1 MNPPAGP
8 ELTRAK
14 GRRAKT
20 TAEHAGVDG
29 EHPAAP
35 NNKMNPHGA
44 TSPVEGLTLGPGLV
58 LPVEAV
64 TETFAILAKRGAGKT
79 YTAAVLVEEMMGAG
93 LPVVI
98 VDPVGVWWGLRSS
111 ADGTAEGLPVVIF
124 GGDHADLPLAETA
137 GGLLADL
144 VVDERVPAVLDLST
158 LSKSAGRRFMT
169 DFAER
174 LYHRNRDPLHLV
186 LDEADAFAPQRTDPG
201 GQRLLGAIED
211 LVRRGRARGIGV
223 TLITQRPAVLNKD
236 VLTQAEVLIA
246 LRMTGP
252 RDVAAI
258 DEWVRLHAEEDQA
271 TEVKRSLPSLPVGTA
286 WVWSPGW
293 LGLLQRVA
301 VRARTTYDSSA
312 TPKAGQLRITPTRL
326 APIDLAALGERIT
339 AMADEAAATDPAQ
352 LRRRVAQL
360 ERELAALRAAPP
372 RFERVEVPVLDPAT
386 TDRLEHWAANIRHL
400 CDELGAAATQVSDQL
415 AAARTVATSPAPLPP
430 SPAAPSPRRAQPQ
443 PTRTTTANQRPAPRD
458 HAAPDRPQRDESDAV
473 PPLKAGAR
481 RMLHTL
487 ASHHPVR
494 VTRAQLATL
503 SRFKVTGG
511 TFNSYLSTL
520 RRAGLITEQQG
531 LIELT
536 DAGRTVADVSITAP
550 ASTAEL
556 LEQWRTALKAGAR
569 TMLDLLIDAHP
580 DALTRGELAHRAGYE
595 ISGGTFNTYLSTLRR
610 NDLADTTGDTVRAN
624 DVLFPAPSTP
634 R

>member
-1 MNPPAGP
+1 MM
-8 ELTRAK
+8 
-14 GRRAKT
+14 T
-20 TAEHAGVDG
+20 TEHAGMDDG
-29 EHPAAP
+29 HPAAA
-35 NNKMNPHGA
+35 NNKVSPA
-44 TSPVEGLTLGPGLV
+44 SVAPPVEGLTLGPGLV

-111 ADGTAEGLPVVIF
+111 ADGTAEGLPVGIF

-137 GGLLADL
+137 GELLADL

-158 LSKSAGRRFMT
+158 LSKSAARRFMT

-271 TEVKRSLPSLPVGTA
+271 MQVKRSLPSLPVGTA

-301 VRARTTYDSSA
+301 VRARATFDSSA
-312 TPKAGQLRITPTRL
+312 TPKAGQRRVIPTRL

-339 AMADEAAATDPAQ
+339 AMATEAAATDPAG
-352 LRRRVAQL
+352 LRRRVTQL
-360 ERELAALRAAPP
+360 EQELTALRAAPP
-372 RFERVEVPVLDPAT
+372 RLERVEIPVLDEGIAE
-386 TDRLEHWAANIRHL
+386 RLEHWVIDIRQL
-400 CDELGAAATQVSDQL
+400 CDTLSAAATQVSDQL
-415 AAARTVATSPAPLPP
+415 AAARTPSTAPPPRPAPGALH
-430 SPAAPSPRRAQPQ
+430 PARRTQPQ
-443 PTRTTTANQRPAPRD
+443 PTPATTQ
-458 HAAPDRPQRDESDAV
+458 HAAPWDHADPERPQRGESDAS

-481 RMLHTL
+481 RMLTTL
-487 ASHHPVR
+487 ARHHPMR

-511 TFNSYLSTL
+511 TFNTYYSTL
-520 RRAGLITEQQG
+520 RRGGLLTEHDGLIS
-531 LIELT
+531 LT
-536 DAGRTVADVSITAP
+536 DAGRAAAGVTSAAP

-556 LEQWRTALKAGAR
+556 LDQWRTALKAGAR

-580 DALTRGELAHRAGYE
+580 NALTRDELAQRAGYE
-595 ISGGTFNTYLSTLRR
+595 VTGGTFNTYLSTLRR
-610 NDLADTTGDTVRAN
+610 NGLADIDGDTVRAN
-624 DVLFPAPSTP
+624 DVLFFVPSTP

>member
-1 MNPPAGP
+1 MSRSNA
-8 ELTRAK
+8 
-14 GRRAKT
+14 
-20 TAEHAGVDG
+20 
-29 EHPAAP
+29 AAP
-35 NNKMNPHGA
+35 EVGLNLGA
-44 TSPVEGLTLGPGLV
+44 GLQ
-58 LPVEAV
+58 LPLQAV

-79 YTAAVLVEEMMGAG
+79 YTAAVLVEEMMAAG

-137 GGLLADL
+137 GELLADL

-271 TEVKRSLPSLPVGTA
+271 VEVKRSLPSLPIGTA

-301 VRARTTYDSSA
+301 VRARTTFDSSA
-312 TPKAGQLRITPTRL
+312 TPKAGQRRVAPTRL
-326 APIDLAALGERIT
+326 APVDLAALGERIT
-339 AMADEAAATDPAQ
+339 AMATEAAATDPAQ
-352 LRRRVAQL
+352 LRRRVVELQ
-360 ERELAALRAAPP
+360 RELVGLRSAPP
-372 RFERVEVPVLDPAT
+372 RVERVEVPVLDERTA
-386 TDRLEHWAANIRHL
+386 DRLEQWVTDIRQL
-400 CDELGAAATQVSDQL
+400 CDALGAAATQVSEQL
-415 AAARTVATSPAPLPP
+415 GAARTASTPPTSRPAPAAPPPARQAPERPNPTTSVREPAPLNTHPVPGSPP
-430 SPAAPSPRRAQPQ
+430 
-443 PTRTTTANQRPAPRD
+443 
-458 HAAPDRPQRDESDAV
+458 HYAV
-473 PPLKAGAR
+473 APLKAGAR

-487 ASHHPVR
+487 ARHHPMR

-511 TFNSYLSTL
+511 TFNTYFSTL
-520 RRAGLITEQQG
+520 RRYGLLTEHDG

-536 DAGRTVADVSITAP
+536 DAGRAAAGVSTFAP

-569 TMLDLLIDAHP
+569 TMLDLLIEAYP
-580 DALTRGELAHRAGYE
+580 NALTRDELAQRAGYE

-610 NDLADTTGDTVRAN
+610 NGLADITGDSVRAN
-624 DVLFPAPSTP
+624 EVLYLAPATPLPPEERTSST
-634 R
+634 